1 MYSLARR
8 MEPIAPERLW
18 RPIAPALP
26 GPLRGPVCERWNG
39 EGVKAIWYR
48 ETGPAREVLRLGEMD
63 VPRPGPGEVRV
74 RLAVS
79 GVNPSDTKRR
89 GGWIGLAMRHPRIVP
104 HSDGAG
110 TIDAVGEGV
119 DPGRI
124 GERVWLWNAQ
134 GGERPFGTAAE
145 FVSLPADRAVTLPEN
160 ASFADGAGLGVP
172 GCTAHYAVFGAGPV
186 GGQRILVQG
195 GAGAVG
201 HLAVQLATLG
211 GAEVIATVSGPAKA
225 AVARGGGARHVIDYR
240 REEVGARVLDL
251 TEGGGVDRV
260 IEVDL
265 AANLDTDVA
274 VLRPNGTIAS
284 YSSTSGPELRL
295 AYYPLAFKDVRIHFV
310 QGYLLPSSAR
320 RNAIRDLATWLAAA
334 QLEVRIAET
343 LPLAET
349 AAAHELLESGR
360 ADGKV
365 LVEI

>member
-1 MYSLARR
+1 M
-8 MEPIAPERLW
+8 
-18 RPIAPALP
+18 
-26 GPLRGPVCERWNG
+26 
-39 EGVKAIWYR
+39 KAIWYR
-48 ETGPAREVLRLGEMD
+48 ETGPAREVLRVGELD
-63 VPRPGPGEVRV
+63 PPRPGAGEVCVRV
-74 RLAVS
+74 AAS

-89 GGWIGLAMRHPRIVP
+89 GGWIGLTMPHARIVP

-110 TIDAVGEGV
+110 VIDAVGEGV

-134 GGERPFGTAAE
+134 GGGRPFGTAAE
-145 FVSLPADRAVTLPEN
+145 FVSLPADRAVTLPES

-172 GCTAHYAVFGAGPV
+172 GGTAHYAMFGDGPV

-201 HLAVQLATLG
+201 HLAVQLATLC

-240 REEVGARVLDL
+240 REDVAARVLDL
-251 TEGGGVDRV
+251 TEGEGVDRI

-310 QGYLLPSSAR
+310 QGYLLPTAAR
-320 RNAIRDLATWLAAA
+320 RAAIRDLTTWLAAG
-334 QLEVRIAET
+334 QLEVRIAAT
-343 LPLAET
+343 FPLADT
-349 AAAHELLESGR
+349 AGAHELLESGR
-360 ADGKV
+360 ANGKI
-365 LVEI
+365 LVEV